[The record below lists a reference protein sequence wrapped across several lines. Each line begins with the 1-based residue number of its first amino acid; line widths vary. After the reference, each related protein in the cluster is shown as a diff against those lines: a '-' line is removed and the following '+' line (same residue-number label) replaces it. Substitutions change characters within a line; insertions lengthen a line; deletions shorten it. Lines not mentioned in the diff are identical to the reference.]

1 MKRKMDVVV
10 ARAPPPP
17 KLIGA
22 YEKHQ
27 EIGRGTYGT
36 VYAGVRS
43 SGSTSGS
50 DGSVKP
56 TDRERVAIKKV
67 LGRVDAGKREA
78 AFLERCRDA
87 QHIVKVTYDTAL
99 HVYVWLYYCRPLIV
113 LLCMFVCTDRSWTRW
128 SATTSCI

>member
-1 MKRKMDVVV
+1 MKRKMDAVG
-10 ARAPPPP
+10 ARAPPPPP

-43 SGSTSGS
+43 SCSSRDS
-50 DGSVKP
+50 DG
-56 TDRERVAIKKV
+56 TATATTTDDRERVAIKKV
-67 LGRVDAGKREA
+67 LGRVDAGRREA

-87 QHIVKVTYDTAL
+87 MHVVQVGSVYDD
-99 HVYVWLYYCRPLIV
+99 V
-113 LLCMFVCTDRSWTRW
+113 
-128 SATTSCI
+128 

>member
-1 MKRKMDVVV
+1 MKRKMDAVV
-10 ARAPPPP
+10 ARAPP

-43 SGSTSGS
+43 SSADSNGTEA
-50 DGSVKP
+50 P
-56 TDRERVAIKKV
+56 AERVAIKKV
-67 LGRVDAGKREA
+67 LGRVDAGRREA

-87 QHIVKVTYDTAL
+87 RHIVQVRIALASAYTYG
-99 HVYVWLYYCRPLIV
+99 YVSMQLSDAGTC
-113 LLCMFVCTDRSWTRW
+113 VCVCVFDCYDRSWTRW
-128 SATTSCI
+128 SATTSCT

>member
-1 MKRKMDVVV
+1 MKRKMDAVG

-36 VYAGVRS
+36 VYAGVRNS
-43 SGSTSGS
+43 SCSSRDS
-50 DGSVKP
+50 DG
-56 TDRERVAIKKV
+56 TATATTTDDRERVAIKKV
-67 LGRVDAGKREA
+67 LGRVDAGRREA

-87 QHIVKVTYDTAL
+87 KHVVQVDAVYDG
-99 HVYVWLYYCRPLIV
+99 V
-113 LLCMFVCTDRSWTRW
+113 
-128 SATTSCI
+128 